1 MQVAICKYVTETR
14 KADGSEYTPRSLYL
28 LLAGIQ
34 RYVCKLCP
42 KTQFNLFS
50 DHEFKPLKDSLF
62 RKLHSK
68 GIGTSLKA
76 TPVLSGDNEKKL
88 WDTKVLNLETKFCLR
103 GVVKQVAV
111 VEGQEIGCY
120 IYTEFG
126 SKNRQG
132 GFNSFHIENKV
143 VLQYQ
148 NLSRSGPC
156 DVQILDIYFFK
167 ASSTS

>member
-1 MQVAICKYVTETR
+1 M
-14 KADGSEYTPRSLYL
+14 
-28 LLAGIQ
+28 
-34 RYVCKLCP
+34 
-42 KTQFNLFS
+42 FS
-50 DHEFKPLKDSLF
+50 DHEFKSLKNSCDSLF

-76 TPVLSGDNEKKL
+76 TPVLSGDDEEKL

-103 GVVKQVAV
+103 GGVKQRNLKLSQFQREVAV

-120 IYTEFG
+120 IYTQFG

-143 VLQYQ
+143 VRQYQ

-156 DVQILDIYFFK
+156 DVQILDTYFSKLPPQEMLFISHQTK
-167 ASSTS
+167 LLVRANLGIL